1 MKISA
6 LIQGLSIATV
16 LLVAG
21 SPAYGA
27 RIFITTPE
35 AQLDDDPVLDVA
47 GRPGDVIHW
56 EGFFDTT
63 GLTAPLQ
70 SITTYSTSSRASE
83 GIPGEIIKFELKL
96 AEDDPLFFPNLEEP
110 VAYDPNTGLT
120 TLTGFRSGPPGL
132 PPNYIH
138 KIVDVFATLGPE
150 LNNDG
155 QVDYRI
161 GVLSAIDANGTDVTE
176 LFQNGVPTQFGGV
189 QEFEV
194 QPAPVPEPSTIF
206 GLVLAGGFGA
216 FSRKQKRKVQY

>member
-1 MKISA
+1 MSISA

-16 LLVAG
+16 LLVAQ

-47 GRPGDVIHW
+47 GRPGDTISW

-70 SITTYSTSSRASE
+70 SITTYSTSSRASD

-96 AEDDPLFFPNLEEP
+96 ADDDPLFFPNLEEP
-110 VAYDPNTGLT
+110 ITFDSNTGLT

-155 QVDYRI
+155 QIDYRI
-161 GVLSAIDANGTDVTE
+161 GVLSAIDVNGTDVTD
-176 LFQNGVPTQFGGV
+176 QFERIT
-189 QEFEV
+189 QEFEF
-194 QPAPVPEPSTIF
+194 QPVAVPEPSTIF
-206 GLVLAGGFGA
+206 GLVLAGGFGG
-216 FSRKQKRKVQY
+216 FLRKQKRKVQY